1 MCGNEVI
8 QQSIEQSTMRVA
20 SVEEVFGVKIDEIGV
35 KALVRRFFT
44 MSKQGLT
51 RSGRKRR
58 CLSFLLGQRE

>member
-1 MCGNEVI
+1 
-8 QQSIEQSTMRVA
+8 MRVA

>member
-1 MCGNEVI
+1 
-8 QQSIEQSTMRVA
+8 MRVA

-44 MSKQGLT
+44 TSKQGLT

-58 CLSFLLGQRE
+58 CLLFLLGQRE